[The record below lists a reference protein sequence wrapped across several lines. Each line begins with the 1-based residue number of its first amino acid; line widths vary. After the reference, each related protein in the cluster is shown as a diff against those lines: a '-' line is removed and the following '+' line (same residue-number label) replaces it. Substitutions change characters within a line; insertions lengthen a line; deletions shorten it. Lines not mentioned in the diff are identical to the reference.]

1 MFARRQFYFVILFI
15 FISTISCRIY
25 DININ
30 QFNGDATVLS
40 TFGFS
45 ENGFFELTINSVQIH
60 EAKPNYAIEEMKKK
74 MGFILKSVE
83 SNSIAD
89 LESLYRQR
97 PGDCFTNHL
106 KSNYFQFNLLNTTK
120 QVVSIPKPSFYGLFF
135 YHCEKVGLFQF
146 FNISS

>member
-1 MFARRQFYFVILFI
+1 MQTRKQFYFTIFFI

-30 QFNGDATVLS
+30 QFKGDATVLS

-45 ENGFFELTINSVQIH
+45 KDGFFELTINSVQIH
-60 EAKPNYAIEEMKKK
+60 DAKPNYDLGEMKKK
-74 MGFILKSVE
+74 MGFILKAVE

-106 KSNYFQFNLLNTTK
+106 KADYFQFSLLNTTK
-120 QVVSIPKPSFYGLFF
+120 QVISIPQPSFYGLFF
-135 YHCEKVGLFQF
+135 YHCEKVGL
-146 FNISS
+146 